1 MDFLKNFVNH
11 MVTSMPIVTKV
22 AYVNSQLKNYMRS
35 LERDQIFQAK
45 FVRILQMFINKE
57 ISVEDICS
65 IMDAVDG
72 IKLTSGQ
79 INYFVER
86 VHSNG
91 HIISILENYV
101 NNHHLYDDEI
111 NDLAEF
117 LVHEINNALI
127 YG

>member
-22 AYVNSQLKNYMRS
+22 AYVNSQLKNYMRT
-35 LERDQIFQAK
+35 LDRDEIFQDK
-45 FVRILQMFINKE
+45 FIRILQMFISKQ
-57 ISVEDICS
+57 ITVEDIYN

-72 IKLTSGQ
+72 IKLSHGQ
-79 INYFVER
+79 INYFVQR
-86 VHSNG
+86 VYSNKY
-91 HIISILENYV
+91 IVSILENYIK
-101 NNHHLYDDEI
+101 NKHLYDDEV
-111 NDLAEF
+111 NDLSEF

>member
-1 MDFLKNFVNH
+1 

-22 AYVNSQLKNYMRS
+22 AYVNSQLKNYMRT
-35 LERDQIFQAK
+35 LERDEVFQNK
-45 FVRILQMFINKE
+45 FVRILQMFINKK
-57 ISVEDICS
+57 ITVQDICD

-72 IKLTSGQ
+72 IKLSHGQ
-79 INYFVER
+79 ITYFVER

-91 HIISILENYV
+91 HIIAILENYIK
-101 NNHHLYDDEI
+101 NHHLYDDEV